1 VRLEKNCLI
10 TDKWSIFFWG
20 QLEKCDIL
28 LQGVGASPWR
38 KMPQRNNQ
46 ATRRDTRQSG
56 GIEFSS
62 DYCEEIAFS
71 VPLLPPHRKAGDRG
85 GSEGDRVRSGLS
97 GAESPVFL
105 RRVMIRIRFF
115 NPSAPAPPE
124 GRG

>member
-1 VRLEKNCLI
+1 MRLEKNCLI

-28 LQGVGASPWR
+28 LQGVGASSCR

-46 ATRRDTRQSG
+46 ATWRATRQSG

-62 DYCEEIAFS
+62 DCEEIAFS
-71 VPLLPPHRKAGDRG
+71 SPLLPPHRKAGDRG

-115 NPSAPAPPE
+115 NPSAPATPE